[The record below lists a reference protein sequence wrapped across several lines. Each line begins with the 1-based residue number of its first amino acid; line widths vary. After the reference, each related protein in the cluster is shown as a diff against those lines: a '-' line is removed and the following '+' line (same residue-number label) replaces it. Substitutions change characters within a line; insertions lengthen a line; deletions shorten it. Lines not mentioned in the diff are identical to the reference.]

1 MTNPA
6 ELEILGDGKQT
17 KSYLEV
23 HECIAAMLY
32 ATGKAR
38 GTVNTFN
45 IGSEDWIDVKTIAE
59 IVTEEMHLPDTKFRF
74 TGGERG
80 WVGDVPRCSSPLNDQ
95 GAPLETATGITGKCQ
110 DRCQG
115 PAVRTVRDSMKY
127 IVVLGDG
134 MADEPLEELGGKTPL
149 EYAQTPNMD
158 RMARDGAC
166 GMLRTI
172 PDGFEAGSDIANMAV
187 LGYAPEKYY
196 TGRGPLEALSMGVDL
211 APDDVAY
218 RCNLVTIEEN
228 TMADF
233 SAGHITSAEGA
244 ELFASLQKA
253 VPEVMLKA
261 GVSYRNLLVVHGGQG
276 CSIHP
281 SARYC
286 GAGDIP
292 LPPQGWRCRPA
303 SPVHGNRAGRSLI
316 TIPVN
321 AARIKAGKRPATRI
335 WPWSGGH
342 KPAFPLFEEKYGKKG
357 GIISAVD
364 LLNGIARCAGMEVIT
379 VPGATGYLDTD
390 YDAKARYAL
399 DAIKRLDFV
408 YVHIEAPDEAGHL
421 GSVEEKVKAIERV
434 DGVVGTI
441 RDQFDGVLAVLPDH
455 PTPIRVKTHTRD
467 PDPLCCHRQGNG
479 REHGIFGSGGPV
491 RGTRDEKRNGVLGVP
506 LLVRKGWH
514 QSPASS

>member
-1 MTNPA
+1 
-6 ELEILGDGKQT
+6 
-17 KSYLEV
+17 
-23 HECIAAMLY
+23 
-32 ATGKAR
+32 
-38 GTVNTFN
+38 
-45 IGSEDWIDVKTIAE
+45 
-59 IVTEEMHLPDTKFRF
+59 
-74 TGGERG
+74 
-80 WVGDVPRCSSPLNDQ
+80 
-95 GAPLETATGITGKCQ
+95 
-110 DRCQG
+110 
-115 PAVRTVRDSMKY
+115 MKY

-158 RMARDGAC
+158 AMARDGAC

-253 VPEVMLKA
+253 VPEVMLRA
-261 GVSYRNLLVVHGGQG
+261 GVSYRNLLVVHGGKGAASTPPHDIVGQG
-276 CSIHP
+276 ISP
-281 SARYC
+281 F
-286 GAGDIP
+286 
-292 LPPQGWRCRPA
+292 LPKGSDADLLLQCMEKSRQVFDR
-303 SPVHGNRAGRSLI
+303 H
-316 TIPVN
+316 PVN
-321 AARIKAGKRPATRI
+321 AARIKGGKRPATRI
-335 WPWSGGH
+335 WPWSGGK
-342 KPAFPLFEEKYGKKG
+342 KPAFPPFAKKYGKKG

-399 DAIKRLDFV
+399 DAIRRLDFV

-441 RDQFDGVLAVLPDH
+441 REQFNGVLAVLPDH
-455 PTPIRVKTHTRD
+455 PTPIRLKTHTRD
-467 PDPLCCHRQGNG
+467 PVPFVVTG
-479 REHGIFGSGGPV
+479 RGTDGSTTYSEAAGRSGGL
-491 RGTRDEKRNGVLGVP
+491 GTKNATEFLEF
-506 LLVRKGWH
+506 LF
-514 QSPASS
+514 S

>member
-1 MTNPA
+1 
-6 ELEILGDGKQT
+6 
-17 KSYLEV
+17 
-23 HECIAAMLY
+23 
-32 ATGKAR
+32 
-38 GTVNTFN
+38 
-45 IGSEDWIDVKTIAE
+45 
-59 IVTEEMHLPDTKFRF
+59 
-74 TGGERG
+74 
-80 WVGDVPRCSSPLNDQ
+80 
-95 GAPLETATGITGKCQ
+95 
-110 DRCQG
+110 
-115 PAVRTVRDSMKY
+115 MKY

-149 EYAQTPNMD
+149 EYAQTPHMD

-218 RCNLVTIEEN
+218 RCNLVTVEEN
-228 TMADF
+228 TMVDF

-253 VPEVMLKA
+253 VPMVMFKA
-261 GVSYRNLLVVHGGQG
+261 GVSYRNLLVVHGGKGAASTPPHDIVGQG
-276 CSIHP
+276 ISP
-281 SARYC
+281 FLPK
-286 GAGDIP
+286 GGDAD
-292 LPPQGWRCRPA
+292 LLLQCMVKSRQVFEG
-303 SPVHGNRAGRSLI
+303 H
-316 TIPVN
+316 PVN
-321 AARIKAGKRPATRI
+321 KIRIRAGKRPVTRI

-342 KPAFPLFEEKYGKKG
+342 KPAFPPFERKYRKKG

-364 LLNGIARCAGMEVIT
+364 LLNGIARCAGMEVIS

-399 DAIKRLDFV
+399 DAIKHLDFV
-408 YVHIEAPDEAGHL
+408 YIHIEAPDEAGHL
-421 GSVEEKVKAIERV
+421 GSIEEKVKAIERV

-455 PTPIRVKTHTRD
+455 PTPIRLKTHTRD
-467 PDPLCCHRQGNG
+467 PIPFVVVGKGTDGSTAYSEAAG
-479 REHGIFGSGGPV
+479 RSGGL
-491 RGTRDEKRNGVLGVP
+491 GTRNATEFLEF
-506 LLVRKGWH
+506 LF
-514 QSPASS
+514 S